1 MAGGW
6 SSTGVGFKFRSP
18 TLVPPGR
25 GMKAL
30 FGKNSRLAGEWLPL
44 LWRT

>member
-1 MAGGW
+1 MAGVW
-6 SSTGVGFKFRSP
+6 SSMGVGFKFRSP

-30 FGKNSRLAGEWLPL
+30 FGKSSRLAGD
-44 LWRT
+44 